1 MHFLLPGRASLLPM
15 DMPGI
20 QGLNTSSLPRLTK
33 CEENSLN
40 VPQASKNG
48 TQQSLR
54 AIKRAHFPP
63 FFPFPYLF
71 INSPRRWS

>member
-15 DMPGI
+15 DIPGI
-20 QGLNTSSLPRLTK
+20 QGPNTSSLPKLTK

-54 AIKRAHFPP
+54 AIKRADFPP
-63 FFPFPYLF
+63 FFPISLLIY
-71 INSPRRWS
+71 